1 MTGGRQSHWPCRW
14 MVLFAVFASACSE
27 SGEAPVT
34 EPTFTDERTTV
45 ETGKRFATAL
55 TSGAWSE
62 ARAMLAKG
70 LQAQYTDSALAQ
82 HYSQMIEYGG
92 GSARVDGYVL
102 FMDTWATRQL
112 RDIGWVYV
120 SLSGEGYAEAVT
132 VVVTDEDGAP
142 RIREIEWGRP

>member
-1 MTGGRQSHWPCRW
+1 V
-14 MVLFAVFASACSE
+14 VLLAVLASACSE
-27 SGEAPVT
+27 SGEAPVS
-34 EPTFTDERTTV
+34 EPAFTDERTTV

-62 ARAMLAKG
+62 ARAMLTKG
-70 LQAQYTDSALAQ
+70 LQPQYSDAALER

-92 GSARVDGYVL
+92 GPARVDGYVL
-102 FMDTWATRQL
+102 FMDSWATRQL